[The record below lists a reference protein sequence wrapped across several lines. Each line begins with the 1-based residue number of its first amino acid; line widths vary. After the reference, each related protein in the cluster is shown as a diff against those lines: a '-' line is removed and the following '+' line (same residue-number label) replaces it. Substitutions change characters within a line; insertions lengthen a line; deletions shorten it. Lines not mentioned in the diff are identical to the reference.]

1 MHQDLQSQGL
11 VVLAV
16 SIREEPD
23 TVAAWTR
30 KVNLRFPVLLDE
42 DASVARSWRVTS
54 TPTVFLI
61 DRRGRVVGK
70 AIGTKPWASPAGRA
84 LLAALLAS

>member
-1 MHQDLQSQGL
+1 LQSQGL

-70 AIGTKPWASPAGRA
+70 AIGAKPWASPAGRA

>member
-1 MHQDLQSQGL
+1 MHRELKDRGL

-16 SIREEPD
+16 SIQEPRD
-23 TVAAWTR
+23 TVAAWEKKAR
-30 KVNLRFPVLLDE
+30 PGVPLLLDE
-42 DASVARSWRVTS
+42 EGTVARAWKITS

-70 AIGTKPWASPAGRA
+70 AVGTKPWTSPGGRA
-84 LLAALLAS
+84 LLAALLDS